1 MKFEFLFEDVNS
13 EKNMDESKLANVD
26 TFYEWTKTAG
36 KTIYDICD
44 KDITLASSIPGIG
57 EFKKY
62 LDGATG
68 QDNDTIN
75 LVLSLQK
82 QYKAWINEV
91 LDPQKAN
98 KIYKETKIW
107 IKDHSVPGIRGP
119 KPGSKNKPN
128 DNTDKITKGLD
139 FKPTQSQ
146 TLTSPETSV
155 ASEIPKEKK
164 KYYKP
169 TGNPRGRR
177 PGQKNAP
184 KDVTTKIEPSDISK
198 VSLSN
203 EPNSEPT
210 MVDFMNQMKAMQN
223 QIEQLKK
230 RLGENPANDED
241 KIYESKSEL
250 KKQYQR
256 FL

>member
-1 MKFEFLFEDVNS
+1 MKFEFLFEDIKS
-13 EKNMDESKLANVD
+13 DEMMDEARTANLD
-26 TFYEWTKTAG
+26 TFFEWTKTAG
-36 KTIYDICD
+36 KTIHDICD
-44 KDITLASSIPGIG
+44 KDITLARSIPGIK

-62 LDGATG
+62 LDDATG
-68 QDNDTIN
+68 QDNDLIN
-75 LVLSLQK
+75 IVLSLEK
-82 QYKAWINEV
+82 QYRAWINEV

-98 KIYKETKIW
+98 KIYKETKMW
-107 IKDHSVPGIRGP
+107 IKDHSEPGVRGR
-119 KPGSKNKPN
+119 KLGSTNKPK

-146 TLTSPETSV
+146 TAISPETSV

-164 KYYKP
+164 KYYTP

-184 KDVTTKIEPSDISK
+184 KDVTTKIEPSDVSK
-198 VSLSN
+198 ISLSN
-203 EPNSEPT
+203 EPNVEPT
-210 MVDFMNQMKAMQN
+210 MADFMNQMKAMQN

-250 KKQYQR
+250 KNQYKR

>member
-1 MKFEFLFEDVNS
+1 MKFEFLFEDIKPD
-13 EKNMDESKLANVD
+13 EAMDEARTANLD

-62 LDGATG
+62 LDDATG
-68 QDNDTIN
+68 QNNDTIN

-91 LDPQKAN
+91 LDPKKAN
-98 KIYKETKIW
+98 KIYKATKIW

-119 KPGSKNKPN
+119 KPGSKNKPK
-128 DNTDKITKGLD
+128 DNADKSTQGLD
-139 FKPTQSQ
+139 FTPTQ
-146 TLTSPETSV
+146 TSAEPEMSI
-155 ASEIPKEKK
+155 APEAPKEKK
-164 KYYKP
+164 KYYTA
-169 TGNPRGRR
+169 TGLPRGRR

-184 KDVTTKIEPSDISK
+184 KDVTKPIETSDVNKVPLSMDPTK
-198 VSLSN
+198 
-203 EPNSEPT
+203 EPT
-210 MVDFMNQMKAMQN
+210 MADFMNQMKAMQN
-223 QIEQLKK
+223 QIQQLKN
-230 RLGENPANDED
+230 RLGDNPTNDED
-241 KIYESKSEL
+241 KIYESKNEL